1 MLATEIFILKSTYN
15 AVDCQWNDWT
25 VGTCSE
31 TCGDGMRTNTRTEKV
46 SAAYGGEECNGP
58 ASIQENCNI
67 QVCPGMNPF
76 FFQYVIHSFVS
87 KNIICVVLSQT

>member
-1 MLATEIFILKSTYN
+1 MFSKEIFGFKSTYN

-25 VGTCSE
+25 VGTCSA